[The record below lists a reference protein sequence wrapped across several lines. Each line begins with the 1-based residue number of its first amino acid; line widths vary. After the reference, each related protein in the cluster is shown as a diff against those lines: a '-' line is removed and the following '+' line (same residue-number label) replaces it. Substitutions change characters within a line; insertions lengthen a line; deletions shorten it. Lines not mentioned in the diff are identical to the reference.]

1 MDIAAKKCFKKKLLS
16 IKNSQLLVYISSK
29 FGIITYPKQSNI
41 VQLSKIALVQTKGY
55 GTI

>member
-1 MDIAAKKCFKKKLLS
+1 MDIAVKKCFKKKLLS